1 MGISEGGHQTARLQM
16 SDRVSLR
23 RVQRLTFVCFAE
35 PASARRIHPPA
46 FGLPPFGPKGRRFDG
61 QAKRLLY
68 FRSNLEVLCRTSIS
82 KGALA
87 YRYSQYVR

>member
-1 MGISEGGHQTARLQM
+1 MQALEKGRGKAAGWIDGKRWKLSASQIT
-16 SDRVSLR
+16 
-23 RVQRLTFVCFAE
+23 
-35 PASARRIHPPA
+35 ASARRIHPLA
-46 FGLPPFGPKGRRFDG
+46 FGLPPFGLEGKRFDG

-68 FRSNLEVLCRTSIS
+68 FRPNLEVLCRTSIS

>member
-1 MGISEGGHQTARLQM
+1 MAQAGDII
-16 SDRVSLR
+16 
-23 RVQRLTFVCFAE
+23 CFAE
-35 PASARRIHPPA
+35 PVSARRIHPPA
-46 FGLPPFGPKGRRFDG
+46 FGLPPFGLEGRRFDG

-68 FRSNLEVLCRTSIS
+68 FRPNLEVLCRTSIS

>member
-1 MGISEGGHQTARLQM
+1 MQALEKGRGKAAGWIDG
-16 SDRVSLR
+16 R
-23 RVQRLTFVCFAE
+23 RWKLSASQIT
-35 PASARRIHPPA
+35 ASARRIHPLA
-46 FGLPPFGPKGRRFDG
+46 FGLEGKRFDG

-68 FRSNLEVLCRTSIS
+68 FRPNLEVLCRTSIS